1 MTKTV
6 LRRACSSNR
15 SRLSSRLFSVFSRK
29 AVMTPAVVT
38 FSLNRLTRYL
48 TAGGQLSRRCRRTGC
63 DTTSLPRLIIER
75 EPEQHMSSTIMI
87 LTHESISILAICT
100 VHWAKPRRK
109 RPADCVDSVEL
120 SRFTRFHRQVPS
132 GRGQGLSCR
141 FECPSVTSCFWE
153 KLMLAKMRRIVAVR
167 ESRRPRYRCGRI
179 FFEGIRKQ
187 LCPEKV
193 PRCWAP
199 STEWHCVCLVFICA
213 GHRLQRAIQ
222 PSTTCCSGING
233 FVGHS
238 KKNRGRS
245 RASSVPDCKTHL
257 LSLRLNR
264 KTQQVGVRGW
274 SSTIWAPI
282 NVVLHDPARKLVYQ
296 LWTSHACNQAEW
308 SRTWRVTRTEAVTGN
323 LWNVDVSVLSS
334 LGNFCFQ

>member
-1 MTKTV
+1 
-6 LRRACSSNR
+6 
-15 SRLSSRLFSVFSRK
+15 
-29 AVMTPAVVT
+29 
-38 FSLNRLTRYL
+38 
-48 TAGGQLSRRCRRTGC
+48 
-63 DTTSLPRLIIER
+63 
-75 EPEQHMSSTIMI
+75 
-87 LTHESISILAICT
+87 
-100 VHWAKPRRK
+100 
-109 RPADCVDSVEL
+109 
-120 SRFTRFHRQVPS
+120 
-132 GRGQGLSCR
+132 
-141 FECPSVTSCFWE
+141 
-153 KLMLAKMRRIVAVR
+153 MRRIVAVR

-296 LWTSHACNQAEW
+296 LWTSHACNQAEVKQDMKSNKNW
-308 SRTWRVTRTEAVTGN
+308 SSNWKLVECRRVCVVIPWQLLFSIVSQR
-323 LWNVDVSVLSS
+323 LHNVVVLPSK
-334 LGNFCFQ
+334 